1 MFGLPIHQFE
11 CAALSIV
18 GNFGTMNPYKLDHII
33 KGHWFEQLIGRT
45 IFSISFLPG
54 CRNGLAFM
62 SAFSTD
68 DEGAMLLI
76 CSHWWSN
83 ITLCDKCLGYFN
95 SVSGRLWDIF
105 IYYGYSQMNVPCIF
119 FILFLIG
126 WRWMGYNILI
136 DSLFLV
142 HMNAYYSCCILS
154 YAS

>member
-83 ITLCDKCLGYFN
+83 ITLCD
-95 SVSGRLWDIF
+95 SVWA
-105 IYYGYSQMNVPCIF
+105 
-119 FILFLIG
+119 
-126 WRWMGYNILI
+126 ILI
-136 DSLFLV
+136 QCLAGFEIYSYIMGIVKWTYHVFSL
-142 HMNAYYSCCILS
+142 YYF
-154 YAS
+154 